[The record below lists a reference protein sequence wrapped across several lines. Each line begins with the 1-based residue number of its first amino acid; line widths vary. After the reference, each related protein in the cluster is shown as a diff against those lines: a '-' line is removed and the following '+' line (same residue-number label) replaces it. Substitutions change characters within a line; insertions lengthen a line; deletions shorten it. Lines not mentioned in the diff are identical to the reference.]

1 MAVSAPVD
9 VGRGRRRKNVVG
21 NSPNREEYVRLM
33 KAGWTSI
40 ALERYAMYRYG
51 EDVPASTIRTYRNRL
66 GIKIEPTFSVERV
79 DPEAMIDPLRSR
91 AELIQLQ
98 QARIRID
105 VKHEQDMGKLFGST
119 KAEIRELA
127 NLLTEH
133 KSDLQDMGL
142 FPKAGEKLEIT
153 HPDQVGSGSL
163 VPRMQTLG
171 ELFGTDDDAQ
181 VISMARKLH
190 EREKGTG

>member
-1 MAVSAPVD
+1 
-9 VGRGRRRKNVVG
+9 
-21 NSPNREEYVRLM
+21 
-33 KAGWTSI
+33 
-40 ALERYAMYRYG
+40 MYRYG